1 MTCQLLN
8 TQNVFPSHEVENI
21 RVAIIILMQCSFA
34 EKPPPPKKE
43 NHFTAGE
50 NLHLIRKSSN
60 LVVYVTKSYSIVLNF
75 VWIPL

>member
-21 RVAIIILMQCSFA
+21 RVAIIILMQYSFCKKG
-34 EKPPPPKKE
+34 EKGKPF
-43 NHFTAGE
+43 H